1 MGKARN
7 YYEALGVGRDADREE
22 IRRAFRQKA
31 KEHHPDTQS
40 TGSVES
46 FRLAQEAYETLCDD
60 SARRR
65 YDREL
70 EQSEAGLGGSP
81 FGSGRHRTSAGF
93 DSTERAF
100 SNLWDLFM
108 AAAAA
113 SDRPA
118 SEPKFREK
126 RSREPIDYTVHLSS
140 LEAVTG
146 TRVTLPHEGRRPLV
160 AHVPPGVYHGQV
172 ITVEFEDLFGRRE
185 IHLHMD
191 IRG

>member
-1 MGKARN
+1 MGNARN
-7 YYEALGVGRDADREE
+7 YYEALGVSRDADRDE
-22 IRRAFRQKA
+22 IRRAFRRKA

-40 TGSVES
+40 TGNTES
-46 FRLAQEAYETLCDD
+46 FRMAQEAYETLCDD

-70 EQSEAGLGGSP
+70 EQAEAGLGGGP
-81 FGSGRHRTSAGF
+81 FSSGRRRTSPGF
-93 DSTERAF
+93 DTTERAF

-113 SDRPA
+113 GDRST

-126 RSREPIDYTVHLSS
+126 RSREPIDYTVHLSPH
-140 LEAVTG
+140 EAATG
-146 TRVTLPHEGRRPLV
+146 TSVNLPHEGRRPLV
-160 AHVPPGVYHGQV
+160 AHIPPGVYHGQV

>member
-1 MGKARN
+1 MGNARN
-7 YYEALGVGRDADREE
+7 YYEALGIGRDADREE
-22 IRRAFRQKA
+22 IRKAFRRKA

-40 TGSVES
+40 TGNVES
-46 FRLAQEAYETLCDD
+46 FRLAQEAYETLADD
-60 SARRR
+60 SSRRR

-70 EQSEAGLGGSP
+70 EQSEAGLGGGP
-81 FGSGRHRTSAGF
+81 FGNGRGRAAAGF

-108 AAAAA
+108 AAAA
-113 SDRPA
+113 SDRST

-126 RSREPIDYTVHLSS
+126 RSREPIDYTVHLSAR
-140 LEAVTG
+140 EAASG
-146 TRVTLPHEGRRPLV
+146 TSVNLPHEGRRPLV
-160 AHVPPGVYHGQV
+160 AHIPPGVYHGQV

-185 IHLHMD
+185 IHLHID